1 MRNFSLIVLGVF
13 APKAAISS
21 DLGFWEIMNKDDSTT
36 FDQLVEDSMDS
47 TQSKSQDSIN
57 DVL

>member
-21 DLGFWEIMNKDDSTT
+21 DLGFWEIMNMDDSTT
-36 FDQLVEDSMDS
+36 FDQLVDDSMDS
-47 TQSKSQDSIN
+47 T
-57 DVL
+57 